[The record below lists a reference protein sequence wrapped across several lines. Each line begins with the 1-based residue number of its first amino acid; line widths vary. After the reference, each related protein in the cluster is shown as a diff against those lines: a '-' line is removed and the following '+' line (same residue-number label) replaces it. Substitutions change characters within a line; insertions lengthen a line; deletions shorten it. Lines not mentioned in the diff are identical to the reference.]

1 LDEKKKKN
9 SGLRSVARYSG
20 MAIEMFGLLLF
31 MVFIGKKIDEY
42 FQFEKSY
49 ATAVFVIT
57 GMFAYLYRMYL
68 QLTKTKDK

>member
-1 LDEKKKKN
+1 
-9 SGLRSVARYSG
+9 
-20 MAIEMFGLLLF
+20 MAIEMFGLLLV